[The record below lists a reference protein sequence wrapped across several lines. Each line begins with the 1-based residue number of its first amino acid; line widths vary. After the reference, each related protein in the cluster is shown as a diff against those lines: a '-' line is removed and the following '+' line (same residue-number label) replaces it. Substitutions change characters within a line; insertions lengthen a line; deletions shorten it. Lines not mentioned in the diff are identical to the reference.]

1 LGKAKLL
8 SHIIAGLLISA
19 LWIMIGIPIYIDSL
33 VTLHFFNNFGMKY
46 LIFFLWG
53 IPAISVI
60 FVAIYR
66 KNLGYWASSIS
77 FLIGT
82 IFFSL
87 MIPVLLDP

>member
-1 LGKAKLL
+1 VGKAKLL
-8 SHIIAGLLISA
+8 SQIIAGLLISA

-33 VTLHFFNNFGMKY
+33 VTLLGMKY

-60 FVAIYR
+60 FFVAIFR